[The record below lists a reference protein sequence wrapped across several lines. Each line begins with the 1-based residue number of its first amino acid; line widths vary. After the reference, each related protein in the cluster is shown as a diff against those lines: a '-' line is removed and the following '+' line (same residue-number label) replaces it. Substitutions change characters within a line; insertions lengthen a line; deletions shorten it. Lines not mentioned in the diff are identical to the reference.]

1 MNLLHLLMKVMRLIV
16 AHLMV
21 KGVKE
26 ERMVMEILHQTL
38 HQLKVSD
45 NTHILYSACMST
57 CTAMLHSFMLFTCL
71 CFIIGSDNEDD
82 STNNSQETQVVVSA
96 TAGMYGYC
104 FFVSIDQGLHSCID
118 PAPAVGKNS

>member
-1 MNLLHLLMKVMRLIV
+1 MRLMV
-16 AHLMV
+16 THLMV

-38 HQLKVSD
+38 HQLKVCD

-57 CTAMLHSFMLFTCL
+57 CTAMLHSVMLCTCL

-82 STNNSQETQVVVSA
+82 STQETQVVVSA
-96 TAGMYGYC
+96 TAGMYVHIDTHTLLGL
-104 FFVSIDQGLHSCID
+104 SIRR
-118 PAPAVGKNS
+118 AY